1 MAFVVKISSGLGNQ
15 MSQYAFGQLLQH
27 LYPEAEVRYHIAC
40 EGKIHN
46 GYELGRI
53 FPDIEIQE
61 ASAKELRPFGI
72 IAGWRRLSKICR
84 LFKQRAYIRQ
94 VYETR
99 YPVDERVWKLDVKKN
114 YYFQGTW
121 HNYDYSEILP
131 RLRKMF
137 WFAMPTIDTCSIW
150 LQEIETKASVAIHI
164 RRGDFV
170 KMGYAICDDQYYR
183 RAIEMIEAKVANPFY
198 FIFSD
203 DTEYAKHL
211 FASLENKEI
220 VTGNTGANSYLDMYL
235 MSKCKHNIMA
245 NSTFSY
251 WPALLNENQNK
262 VIIRPKMQTPDREAW
277 EAKGV
282 IKI

>member
-1 MAFVVKISSGLGNQ
+1 
-15 MSQYAFGQLLQH
+15 
-27 LYPEAEVRYHIAC
+27 
-40 EGKIHN
+40 
-46 GYELGRI
+46 
-53 FPDIEIQE
+53 
-61 ASAKELRPFGI
+61 
-72 IAGWRRLSKICR
+72 
-84 LFKQRAYIRQ
+84 
-94 VYETR
+94 
-99 YPVDERVWKLDVKKN
+99 
-114 YYFQGTW
+114 
-121 HNYDYSEILP
+121 
-131 RLRKMF
+131 
-137 WFAMPTIDTCSIW
+137 
-150 LQEIETKASVAIHI
+150 
-164 RRGDFV
+164 
-170 KMGYAICDDQYYR
+170 MGYAICDDQYYR

-277 EAKGV
+277 EAKGI